1 MDVIWYVGGES
12 TIDTVNIP
20 KLNNVGIGGPL
31 GYQINDN
38 LQLTL
43 TYTNIVNDADP
54 EDLKMNS
61 FRVTLI
67 FGWHKLVEGMH
78 RLKGND

>member
-1 MDVIWYVGGES
+1 MLSGMREES
-12 TIDTVNIP
+12 LPSTLPNVP
-20 KLNNVGIGGPL
+20 KLNNIGIGGTL

-38 LQLTL
+38 MQLTISY
-43 TYTNIVNDADP
+43 TYIVNDAEP
-54 EDLKMNS
+54 EDLKMDS

-67 FGWHKLVEGMH
+67 CGWHKLIEGMH